1 MTRNYVNEDIIK
13 NIEKQIKELKLS
25 LSCSCQ
31 EIFKYSTRRGRHN
44 FSDTIIVKNKY
55 FIIMVDNN
63 ILIFD
68 LENGKQLIRYE
79 TNFSSSSFS
88 LKNLKKWNTVEGDQ
102 FFVCESGNIILFELN
117 DDEKEN
123 VKLEIKTVSYF
134 PNIEKIKSIEENN
147 NKFYIIDE
155 DNYVCLYEKN

>member
-1 MTRNYVNEDIIK
+1 
-13 NIEKQIKELKLS
+13 
-25 LSCSCQ
+25 
-31 EIFKYSTRRGRHN
+31 
-44 FSDTIIVKNKY
+44 
-55 FIIMVDNN
+55 MVDNN

-88 LKNLKKWNTVEGDQ
+88 LKNLKKWNTTEGNQ
-102 FFVCESGNIILFELN
+102 FFIYKSGNIILFELN

>member
-1 MTRNYVNEDIIK
+1 
-13 NIEKQIKELKLS
+13 
-25 LSCSCQ
+25 
-31 EIFKYSTRRGRHN
+31 
-44 FSDTIIVKNKY
+44 
-55 FIIMVDNN
+55 MVDNN

-79 TNFSSSSFS
+79 TNFSTSLFS
-88 LKNLKKWNTVEGDQ
+88 HEILKKWNTTEGNQ
-102 FFVCESGNIILFELN
+102 FFIYKSGNIILFELN
-117 DDEKEN
+117 NDEKEN

-134 PNIEKIKSIEENN
+134 PNIENIKSIEENN

>member
-1 MTRNYVNEDIIK
+1 
-13 NIEKQIKELKLS
+13 
-25 LSCSCQ
+25 
-31 EIFKYSTRRGRHN
+31 
-44 FSDTIIVKNKY
+44 
-55 FIIMVDNN
+55 MVDNN

-68 LENGKQLIRYE
+68 LENGQQLIRYE